1 MPCRAMRTVSA
12 TLKGTK
18 MNTDDRNYYRQLNS
32 NELVERA
39 LNSDNEL
46 ARVLAERLL
55 MAMTQP
61 KSMKDAV
68 Q

>member
-1 MPCRAMRTVSA
+1 MI
-12 TLKGTK
+12 TK
-18 MNTDDRNYYRQLNS
+18 DRNYYRQMNS

-39 LNSDNEL
+39 LNGDDEL

-55 MAMTQP
+55 MALTER

>member
-1 MPCRAMRTVSA
+1 MISE
-12 TLKGTK
+12 
-18 MNTDDRNYYRQLNS
+18 DRNYYRQLNT

-55 MAMTQP
+55 MTLTDSV
-61 KSMKDAV
+61 SMKDLA

>member
-1 MPCRAMRTVSA
+1 
-12 TLKGTK
+12 

-55 MAMTQP
+55 MALTDSV
-61 KSMKDAV
+61 SMKDAV

>member
-1 MPCRAMRTVSA
+1 MI
-12 TLKGTK
+12 LE
-18 MNTDDRNYYRQLNS
+18 DRNYYRQLNS

-55 MAMTQP
+55 MAMTDS
-61 KSMKDAV
+61 KSMKDAI

>member
-1 MPCRAMRTVSA
+1 MCTASA

-18 MNTDDRNYYRQLNS
+18 MISEDRNYYRQMDS
-32 NELVERA
+32 HELVERA

-55 MAMTQP
+55 MALTKPSSLKEAMQ
-61 KSMKDAV
+61 
-68 Q
+68 

>member
-1 MPCRAMRTVSA
+1 MNTCQQQ
-12 TLKGTK
+12 KGTK
-18 MNTDDRNYYRQLNS
+18 MITKDRNYYRQMNS

-55 MAMTQP
+55 AALTDI
-61 KSMKDAV
+61 KSSMKDYE
-68 Q
+68 